1 MELKHGVKVLP
12 CQSSILCQFELLI
25 SQVDNA
31 MEVLCLLL
39 VGKVAPHHGSL
50 RVLIIKGG
58 NHSGNLIL
66 VKIVISAARCIF
78 FPVLSLSSQES
89 VLLVTPNLS

>member
-1 MELKHGVKVLP
+1 MDLKHGVKVLP
-12 CQSSILCQFELLI
+12 CQSSVLCQFELSI

-31 MEVLCLLL
+31 MKVLL

-50 RVLIIKGG
+50 PVLVIKGG

-89 VLLVTPNLS
+89 V